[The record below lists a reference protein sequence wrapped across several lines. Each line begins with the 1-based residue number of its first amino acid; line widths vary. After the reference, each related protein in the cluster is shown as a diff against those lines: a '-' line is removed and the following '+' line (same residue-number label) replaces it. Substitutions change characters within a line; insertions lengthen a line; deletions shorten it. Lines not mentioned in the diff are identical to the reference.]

1 MQIHFIFIFKTFG
14 SQLICSHGLLAATS
28 HFISDFGLECLS
40 CLINTAGGQRY
51 FLTFSVSLPLTLSPD
66 EQHYPWNAYLVSIFS
81 RLLPHFQ
88 LSHHF
93 PPVTTCPFNVNLS
106 PFSQAPHSYRV
117 SPPPPH
123 LPPTA
128 DCQKNN
134 FLFSPDSLLS
144 FSCLLFVS
152 RALLRVGMG
161 GGEVAKLRQMFISH
175 PAQDG
180 WAQIY
185 YRTNVAK

>member
-1 MQIHFIFIFKTFG
+1 M
-14 SQLICSHGLLAATS
+14 
-28 HFISDFGLECLS
+28 
-40 CLINTAGGQRY
+40 
-51 FLTFSVSLPLTLSPD
+51 SPD

-117 SPPPPH
+117 SPPLPH

-161 GGEVAKLRQMFISH
+161 GGEVAKLRQMFISPLPLGRATLPRMDGLRFTTGPMWPSKRDPQPSSAATWIS
-175 PAQDG
+175 PA
-180 WAQIY
+180 WAWSTWQPVVGFGKQLALLCTSGY
-185 YRTNVAK
+185 